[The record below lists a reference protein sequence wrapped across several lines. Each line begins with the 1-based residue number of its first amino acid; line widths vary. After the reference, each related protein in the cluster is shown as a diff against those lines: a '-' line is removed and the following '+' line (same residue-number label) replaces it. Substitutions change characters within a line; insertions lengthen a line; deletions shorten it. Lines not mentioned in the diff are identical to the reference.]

1 MSIKLPIVNVKDINW
16 KNHDSSFNIFQDI
29 VVGDIAIIENKL
41 ECVLPLDDNE
51 YCVTIDN
58 GNVFIE
64 EPFSYEECKI
74 LFGNDFGKSYRYMI
88 SLLTDNC
95 YGDYIY
101 GKCVEGDGCPVGSDF
116 TYAVSFD
123 NVEDVHEYAKEK
135 AKLKLG
141 EYAVHGFYV

>member
-29 VVGDIAIIENKL
+29 VVGDIAIIEDKS
-41 ECVLPLDDNE
+41 ECVLPLNDNE

-64 EPFSYEECKI
+64 EHFTYEECKI
-74 LFGNDFGKSYRYMI
+74 LFGKDFGKSYKYMI

-101 GKCVEGDGCPVGSDF
+101 GKFVERDGCPVGADF
-116 TYAVSFD
+116 TYAVTFD
-123 NVEDVHEYAKEK
+123 NVEETHEYALTK
-135 AKLKLG
+135 AKLKYG
-141 EYAVHGFYV
+141 EYAIHGFYI

>member
-16 KNHDSSFNIFQDI
+16 NNHDSSFDIFNDI

-64 EPFSYEECKI
+64 EPFSY
-74 LFGNDFGKSYRYMI
+74 GKSYKYMI

-101 GKCVEGDGCPVGSDF
+101 GRYIEGDWCPVGADF
-116 TYAVSFD
+116 TYAIMFD
-123 NVEDVHEYAKEK
+123 NIEDVHNYAMEK

-141 EYAVHGFYV
+141 EYAIHGFYI